1 MSQFFKYIYNIPL
14 YDKLAVLIPKSQTL
28 EFDTTDLL
36 VSNKNK
42 RILNKVFG
50 SNLKNE
56 WYNNIKKYI
65 LSKLKNDKI
74 VIVSDYNEN
83 RGTND
88 DKISKD
94 SQFVTLL
101 FNYKNI
107 ERYYN
112 YINYGNHV
120 KFKNMCFIIV
130 DFKQFFELLSSEVL
144 WSINTIYVNNI
155 MLANGKI
162 LIEIWSKPNVSEF
175 SVQQKIINY
184 KCLMLVLNSIAWQ
197 FRIIHDEID
206 KMTKKNGVEYTIE
219 HFMDNELLNKYFQN

>member
-1 MSQFFKYIYNIPL
+1 
-14 YDKLAVLIPKSQTL
+14 
-28 EFDTTDLL
+28 
-36 VSNKNK
+36 
-42 RILNKVFG
+42 
-50 SNLKNE
+50 
-56 WYNNIKKYI
+56 
-65 LSKLKNDKI
+65 
-74 VIVSDYNEN
+74 
-83 RGTND
+83 
-88 DKISKD
+88 
-94 SQFVTLL
+94 
-101 FNYKNI
+101 
-107 ERYYN
+107 
-112 YINYGNHV
+112 
-120 KFKNMCFIIV
+120 MCFIIV

-219 HFMDNELLNKYFQN
+219 HFMDNELLSKYFQN